1 MTDARRPVTA
11 QDLTRLRGV
20 SDPQI
25 SPDGRRVAF
34 VMTTAS
40 EERDEYLSNV
50 WVVAADGGE
59 PRRFTAGPTR
69 DTLPRWSPDGRW
81 LAFVSDRG
89 PKKKSQL
96 YAMPADGGEAIQLTD
111 LANGVFGQWG
121 VAWSPDSTRFHVR
134 PQTPHLRRAGHR
146 WCADTD
152 Y

>member
-1 MTDARRPVTA
+1 MTDAGRRPVTA
-11 QDLTRLRGV
+11 HDLTRLRGV

-40 EERDEYLSNV
+40 EERDEYISNV

-96 YAMPADGGEAIQLTD
+96 YAMPADGGEAIQLAEGRSNPCLSHD
-111 LANGVFGQWG
+111 HVFASSIACLQ
-121 VAWSPDSTRFHVR
+121 PEI
-134 PQTPHLRRAGHR
+134 RRKATLLKH
-146 WCADTD
+146 AP
-152 Y
+152 

>member
-1 MTDARRPVTA
+1 
-11 QDLTRLRGV
+11 
-20 SDPQI
+20 
-25 SPDGRRVAF
+25 PDGRRVAF

-40 EERDEYLSNV
+40 EERDQYLSNV

-59 PRRFTAGPTR
+59 PRRFTAGPSR

-111 LANGVFGQWG
+111 LANGVHGPWG
-121 VAWSPDSTRFHVR
+121 SAWSPDSTRLAFVSR
-134 PQTPHLRRAGHR
+134 GGGGQDPEREGERTTPPPTLV
-146 WCADTD
+146 
-152 Y
+152 